1 MLYVMVVSIV
11 AAMLIAGSA
20 TLFAQS
26 TSAGAAQT
34 YPTRPVRIVT
44 AEPGGG
50 NDFSA
55 RAITQSIG
63 MNLGQP
69 MIVDNRGTG
78 TIPSEAVS
86 KAAPD
91 GYTLLLHGSSIWL
104 TPFLQDNVP
113 YDPVRDF
120 APVTLATR
128 APLIAVVHPSL
139 PARSIRELIVLA
151 KSRPGALNYGSS
163 GAASTNRLGVE
174 LFKAMAGLNIVRI
187 NFRGAGAALN
197 SAIAG
202 EVQMMFASAGGSSPH
217 VRSRRLRALGVTTA
231 EPTALFPD
239 LPTVGAGLP
248 GFEYAQILGIFAPA
262 GTPAAVITR
271 LNQELVTTLRR
282 QDVKERFLAGG
293 VEAAGST
300 PEQLGAT
307 VKSEMAKLG
316 KIIKDLG
323 IRGD

>member
-1 MLYVMVVSIV
+1 MFLRMVIGTFPIAVTMLG
-11 AAMLIAGSA
+11 AG
-20 TLFAQS
+20 TVCGQN
-26 TSAGAAQT
+26 

-50 NDFSA
+50 NDFAA
-55 RAITQSIG
+55 RLIVQGIAG
-63 MNLGQP
+63 NLGQP

-78 TIPSEAVS
+78 IIPSEAVS
-86 KAAPD
+86 KAPPD

-120 APVTLATR
+120 SPITVATR

-139 PARSIRELIVLA
+139 PVKSIKELIALA
-151 KSRPGALNYGSS
+151 KARPGALNYGSS
-163 GAASTNRLGVE
+163 GAASTNRLGME
-174 LFKAMAGLNIVRI
+174 LFKSMAGVDIVRI
-187 NFRGAGAALN
+187 NFRGAGAAL
-197 SAIAG
+197 SSTIAG
-202 EVQMMFASAGGSSPH
+202 EVQLMFASTGGAAPH
-217 VRSRRLRALGVTTA
+217 ARSGKLRALAVTTA
-231 EPTALFPD
+231 EPTALFPN

-262 GTPAAVITR
+262 GTPAAIIGR
-271 LNQELVTTLRR
+271 LNQELVRTLRR
-282 QDVKERFLAGG
+282 ADMKERFLAGG
-293 VEAAGST
+293 VESVGSS
-300 PEQLGAT
+300 PEELGAT

-316 KIIKDLG
+316 KMIKNLG